1 MAGIS
6 ISALMEQR
14 RRASERE
21 EPRRRRR
28 IRDELSSAE
37 LTSHS
42 VTTTL
47 HASGADSGE
56 SENEQGTSDRSGLT
70 VTEIHEGREALRK
83 KLVTTKERMLEET
96 TKDIQLK
103 WMSAVGTTINFYEQ
117 REFSEEELEE
127 YYQIVLT
134 KPDLLQSEDSPHNLR
149 LHIQFT
155 KWVKEER
162 VKKLLAE
169 VTGSHGYQDEVNKVL
184 GVVEDTINETDKV
197 EVSFVNVLNFE

>member
-14 RRASERE
+14 RRAVELEEQNRREQEAERE
-21 EPRRRRR
+21 RERS
-28 IRDELSSAE
+28 E
-37 LTSHS
+37 
-42 VTTTL
+42 
-47 HASGADSGE
+47 SGE
-56 SENEQGTSDRSGLT
+56 SVNEQGTRDRTGLT

-96 TKDIQLK
+96 TKEQQVE

-117 REFSEEELEE
+117 REFSGEELEE

-134 KPDLLQSEDSPHNLR
+134 QPELLKREESPHNLK

-162 VKKLLAE
+162 VKKVLAE

>member
-14 RRASERE
+14 RRALERE
-21 EPRRRRR
+21 EEQLRVRE
-28 IRDELSSAE
+28 ELLSAD

-47 HASGADSGE
+47 HASVAESGE
-56 SENEQGTSDRSGLT
+56 SVNEQGTSDRSGLT

-117 REFSEEELEE
+117 REFSGEELEE

-134 KPDLLQSEDSPHNLR
+134 KPELLQSEDSPHNLR

-169 VTGSHGYQDEVNKVL
+169 VTGSHSYQDEVNKVL

-197 EVSFVNVLNFE
+197 EVSFVNVLNFD

>member
-6 ISALMEQR
+6 ISELMEQR
-14 RRASERE
+14 RRALERE
-21 EPRRRRR
+21 EEQLRVRE
-28 IRDELSSAE
+28 ELLSAD

-42 VTTTL
+42 VTSTL
-47 HASGADSGE
+47 HASVADSGE
-56 SENEQGTSDRSGLT
+56 SENEQGTRDRSGLT

-83 KLVTTKERMLEET
+83 KLVSTKERMLEET

-117 REFSEEELEE
+117 REFSGEELEE

-134 KPDLLQSEDSPHNLR
+134 KPELLQSEDSPHNLR

-155 KWVKEER
+155 NWVKEER
-162 VKKLLAE
+162 VKKLLVE